1 MTRTIHIEL
10 AAGEGITLSGP
21 GDVRVILSHKSGR
34 RARLRI
40 EGDDT
45 VAIGRLDAPAIDV
58 AEKLLE

>member
-1 MTRTIHIEL
+1 MTRTVHIEL
-10 AAGEGITLSGP
+10 VAGEGITLSGQ

-45 VAIGRLDAPAIDV
+45 VAIGRLCDHEVSP